1 MKVTK
6 YLLDTKNAE
15 KFHIDSKRVAISG
28 DSAGI
33 LFSFLFKTLIIILI
47 RR

>member
-15 KFHIDSKRVAISG
+15 KYHIDAKRVAISG
-28 DSAGI
+28 DSAGMS
-33 LFSFLFKTLIIILI
+33 FSF
-47 RR
+47 